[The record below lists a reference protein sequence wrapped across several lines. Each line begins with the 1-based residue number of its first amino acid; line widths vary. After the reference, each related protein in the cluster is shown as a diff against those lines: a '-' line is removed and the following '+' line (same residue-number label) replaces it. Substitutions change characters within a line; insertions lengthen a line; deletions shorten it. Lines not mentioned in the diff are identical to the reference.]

1 MGLPACDA
9 SFFDGLRRTAEAFF
23 SAHPD
28 ANVYT
33 IGKTKKNE
41 KDPEIANNFSNP
53 AAKRQTCVMPKKKWF
68 HILGADFFCDA
79 GTTIDIV
86 AVARATR
93 AGNAIRTIV
102 DKAIFYFGNRG
113 WRGCGVNNVIGE
125 LLPNTSFTA
134 ISPFKARQWCAA
146 SPRTIATDRPA
157 PMCRNADALTKA
169 CAEDPAATYARCA
182 AEAPV
187 SFWPLRAA
195 LALVRFTKMS
205 FSTDGTGAAPT
216 MFVSWLFDGRTPK
229 DGYDAK
235 GPFTY
240 RRLGKPMFDAIQA
253 NPATQAVYR
262 ELSQGYSITADLT
275 GYLRYVLALLS
286 GQGGTSGEPAVVNKP
301 N

>member
-1 MGLPACDA
+1 MRLPACDA

-23 SAHPD
+23 AGHPD
-28 ANVYT
+28 EDVYT
-33 IGKTKKNE
+33 IGKTKKTE
-41 KDPEIANNFSNP
+41 KDPDIVNNFSDP
-53 AAKRQTCVMPKKKWF
+53 AAKRQTCVIPKKKWF

-93 AGNAIRTIV
+93 TGTAIRTIV

-134 ISPFKARQWCAA
+134 ISLSKARQWCAA
-146 SPRTIATDRPA
+146 TPRTIATDRPA
-157 PMCRNADALTKA
+157 PMCRNEDALTKS
-169 CAEDPAATYARCA
+169 CTEDPAAAYARCA

-187 SFWPLRAA
+187 SVWPLRAA

-205 FSTDGTGAAPT
+205 FSTDDTGAAPK
-216 MFVSWLFDGRTPK
+216 MLVSWLFDGRTPK

-235 GPFTY
+235 GPFTFGI
-240 RRLGKPMFDAIQA
+240 GKKMLDAIQA
-253 NPATQAVYR
+253 NPATQTVYR

-275 GYLRYVLALLS
+275 GFLRYVLALLT

>member
-9 SFFDGLRRTAEAFF
+9 SFFDGLWRTAEAFF
-23 SAHPD
+23 AAHPD
-28 ANVYT
+28 ADVYT

-41 KDPEIANNFSNP
+41 KDPEIVNNFSDP

-79 GTTIDIV
+79 GTTIDVV

-93 AGNAIRTIV
+93 AGTAIRTIV

-134 ISPFKARQWCAA
+134 ISPSKAARWCDAT
-146 SPRTIATDRPA
+146 PRTVATDRPA
-157 PMCRNADALTKA
+157 PMCRNDVALTKA
-169 CAEDPAATYARCA
+169 CTEDPAAAYARCA

-187 SFWPLRAA
+187 SFLPLRAA

-205 FSTDGTGAAPT
+205 FSTNRGAPK
-216 MFVSWLFDGRTPK
+216 MLVSWLFDGRTPK

-240 RRLGKPMFDAIQA
+240 GLGKPMLDAIEA

-275 GYLRYVLALLS
+275 GFLRYVLALLT
-286 GQGGTSGEPAVVNKP
+286 GQGGTSGEPALVNKP

>member
-9 SFFDGLRRTAEAFF
+9 SFFDGLRKTAEAFF
-23 SAHPD
+23 SANPD
-28 ANVYT
+28 EVAYT
-33 IGKTKKNE
+33 IGKTKRDE
-41 KDPEIANNFSNP
+41 RDPEIINNFSDP

-79 GTTIDIV
+79 GTTIDVV

-93 AGNAIRTIV
+93 AGTTIRTIV

-113 WRGCGVNNVIGE
+113 WRGCGVNNVTGE
-125 LLPNTSFTA
+125 LYPNTSFTA
-134 ISPFKARQWCAA
+134 ISPSKARQWCAA
-146 SPRTIATDRPA
+146 TPRTIAADRPA
-157 PMCRNADALTKA
+157 PMCRNEEALTKA
-169 CAEDPAATYARCA
+169 CADDPAATYARCA
-182 AEAPV
+182 ADAPV
-187 SFWPLRAA
+187 SFLPLRAA

-205 FSTDGTGAAPT
+205 FSTDSSGSAPK
-216 MFVSWLFDGRTPK
+216 MRVSWLFDGRTPK

-240 RRLGKPMFDAIQA
+240 GIGKPMLDAIQA
-253 NPATQAVYR
+253 NPATNAVYR
-262 ELSQGYSITADLT
+262 ELAQGYSITADLT
-275 GYLRYVLALLS
+275 GFLRYILALLT